1 MFFLDVNI
9 LFFLKIKLIYFIIF
23 GCFFKRG
30 LLLGFFCLLL
40 CCLVGGLCIILGIFF
55 RIVINFCIIVIFMEK
70 MIFLYN
76 LFLNVKGYYFFCECD
91 GNLCY

>member
-30 LLLGFFCLLL
+30 LLLGFFFVIMLF
-40 CCLVGGLCIILGIFF
+40 GWWFMYNFRNFF

-76 LFLNVKGYYFFCECD
+76 LFFNVKGYYFFCECD